1 MSADPPDSPVSTVGL
16 DAAASPEDVASRG
29 GGGTRDGRV
38 AGILLAAGSSTR
50 MGDNKMLLPLGDETV
65 LRRAARTAKQA
76 GLDPVVVVTGHQA
89 AEAEAQVADLDCL
102 MVHNDEHEIG
112 IHTSV
117 KAGIAGLP
125 GDVRAT
131 VVMLPDMPFVTAEML
146 AGLVATYRGGGA
158 PLVISRYGG
167 EVNAPP
173 QLYDRALFG
182 ELSTMQRRCGREVI
196 QRHRDEAVQL
206 DWPEAALA
214 DMDTPEDYE
223 SARAGLEAGAM

>member
-1 MSADPPDSPVSTVGL
+1 MS
-16 DAAASPEDVASRG
+16 
-29 GGGTRDGRV
+29 RDGKV

-50 MGDNKMLLPLGDETV
+50 MGENKMLLPLDDETV
-65 LRRAARTAKQA
+65 LRRAARTAKES
-76 GLDPVVVVTGHQA
+76 GLDPVVVVTGFQA
-89 AEAEAQVADLDCL
+89 AEAESQVAGLGCRI
-102 MVHNDEHEIG
+102 VHNPEHEVG

-117 KAGIAGLP
+117 TAGIAGLP
-125 GDVRAT
+125 DDVRAT
-131 VVMLPDMPFVTAEML
+131 VVMLADMPFVTAEML
-146 AGLVATYRGGGA
+146 AALIETYRTGDA

-206 DWPEAALA
+206 DWPAAALA

-223 SARAGLEAGAM
+223 RVRAGVEAAGEPAKPQSVDEASVRRRDPGRGNR